1 MPARTSPG
9 RIDGVAT
16 ETLLRHFQT
25 KVVGPWELA
34 RSVAPHMRRQG
45 GGRFIVIIGQTGKVP
60 QANAIA
66 STVINAAQHAFVK
79 SLSDELA
86 QDKILVNAV
95 CPSRIKSPLTD
106 GLKLY
111 NEVYLGRSLEQQE
124 SRLGRRS
131 AARPLGHARRHR
143 QCGRVPRLGA
153 RRIHL
158 RHQHRRR
165 RRTPAVDLL
174 KARMI
179 RIENISKSFYKGD
192 TAVDAVRDMNLTIE
206 RHEIVAVI
214 GPSGCGKSTLL
225 NMIAGLYAPTRGQIV
240 YKGATVSD
248 VNTDVGYMTQK
259 DNLLPW
265 RSVRDNVA
273 FPLELAGVP
282 RPSARARADEVIQH
296 VGLQGFEDRY
306 PNELS
311 GGMRKRAC
319 LGRML
324 LYGAETALLD
334 EPFAALD
341 AQLKLA
347 MHDLMLRLVAEN
359 KQTVILVT
367 HDLMEAVTLA
377 DRVLVCTRR
386 PATIAMEQRIDLARP
401 RDVLN
406 VRFSNAFKEHYDA
419 LWERLRVEYQE
430 ERV

>member
-1 MPARTSPG
+1 
-9 RIDGVAT
+9 
-16 ETLLRHFQT
+16 
-25 KVVGPWELA
+25 
-34 RSVAPHMRRQG
+34 
-45 GGRFIVIIGQTGKVP
+45 
-60 QANAIA
+60 
-66 STVINAAQHAFVK
+66 
-79 SLSDELA
+79 
-86 QDKILVNAV
+86 
-95 CPSRIKSPLTD
+95 
-106 GLKLY
+106 
-111 NEVYLGRSLEQQE
+111 
-124 SRLGRRS
+124 
-131 AARPLGHARRHR
+131 
-143 QCGRVPRLGA
+143 
-153 RRIHL
+153 
-158 RHQHRRR
+158 
-165 RRTPAVDLL
+165 
-174 KARMI
+174 MI
-179 RIENISKSFYKGD
+179 RIESVSKSFYKRD
-192 TAVDAVRDMNLTIE
+192 AVVDAVQDLNLTIE
-206 RHEIVAVI
+206 RHEIIAVI

-225 NMIAGLYAPTRGQIV
+225 NMIAGLYAPTRGRIV
-240 YKGATVSD
+240 YKGTPVSD

-273 FPLELAGVP
+273 FPLELASVP
-282 RPSARARADEVIQH
+282 KPERLARADQVIEH

-347 MHDLMLRLVAEN
+347 MHGLMLRLVAEN

-386 PATIAMEQRIDLARP
+386 PATIALEQQIELKRP

-406 VRFSNAFKEHYDA
+406 VRFSSEFKDHYDA
-419 LWERLRVEYQE
+419 LWERLRLEYHE
-430 ERV
+430 DRV